1 MPYMR
6 MKHAVDPAKQIVNE
20 LGDLSDIGLF
30 RNLVLVAI
38 YVRPTQTASGIHLSD
53 KTTEEDKHQ
62 GKVGL
67 IVKAGPQAFVD
78 PENKWFDGN
87 PPKVGDW
94 VFFRPAESWAINV
107 HGVACRILE
116 DIDLKGPLKFPD
128 GVW

>member
-1 MPYMR
+1 MRLNLCFLAKRGANNLPYMR
-6 MKHAVDPAKQIVNE
+6 MKHTVDPAKHILDE
-20 LGDLSDIGLF
+20 LGDLSDIGVY

-38 YVRPTQTASGIHLSD
+38 YVRPSQTASGIHLAD
-53 KTTEEDKHQ
+53 RTKEEDKHQ

-94 VFFRPAESWAINV
+94 VWSMAFSSEAAAIPTR
-107 HGVACRILE
+107 CETL
-116 DIDLKGPLKFPD
+116 
-128 GVW
+128 